1 MQSAWW
7 IHCYQSTSQREL
19 NAGWINGGSGPNS
32 FQKAASFQLL
42 LLLMFIPRSPFCL
55 LSCILC
61 LPSSPQGL
69 DKYSFYLFP
78 FSDEDPPPSLSLK
91 SFELSC
97 FCVFH
102 LSIYHWS
109 YLSCFL
115 LLSLSFATSLFSLSH
130 SVITNYL
137 SSQFLLLSTA
147 SSPFVCLP
155 RWSPSPISLLFLFF
169 FFFPASVP
177 LFLAGCL
184 ESSRVCSMSRWGLSC
199 RRRQL
204 LSPSN

>member
-1 MQSAWW
+1 MRA
-7 IHCYQSTSQREL
+7 EL
-19 NAGWINGGSGPNS
+19 MGAQDQIA
-32 FQKAASFQLL
+32 FKRQLL
-42 LLLMFIPRSPFCL
+42 FSFCYCSCSSLAPLFACFLVYSVSP
-55 LSCILC
+55 
-61 LPSSPQGL
+61 PGL

-78 FSDEDPPPSLSLK
+78 FSDEDPPPPSLSLK

-102 LSIYHWS
+102 LSIY
-109 YLSCFL
+109 LSLVISQL
-115 LLSLSFATSLFSLSH
+115 LPSSLSLSFATSLFSLSH

-137 SSQFLLLSTA
+137 SSWFLLLSTA

-184 ESSRVCSMSRWGLSC
+184 ESSRVCSMSW
-199 RRRQL
+199 
-204 LSPSN
+204 

>member
-78 FSDEDPPPSLSLK
+78 FSDEDPPPPHLSLWSLS
-91 SFELSC
+91 SFLVS
-97 FCVFH
+97 VFSIY
-102 LSIYHWS
+102 LSITGHIS
-109 YLSCFL
+109 VASFFSVSLFCYLFVFPFSFCHHKLPLLSVSPSQHSILSICMSPSLVAISHQLTLFVFL
-115 LLSLSFATSLFSLSH
+115 LLPC
-130 SVITNYL
+130 I
-137 SSQFLLLSTA
+137 
-147 SSPFVCLP
+147 C
-155 RWSPSPISLLFLFF
+155 PSIP
-169 FFFPASVP
+169 
-177 LFLAGCL
+177 
-184 ESSRVCSMSRWGLSC
+184 SRVSRVL
-199 RRRQL
+199 
-204 LSPSN
+204 

>member
-78 FSDEDPPPSLSLK
+78 FSDEDPPPISLSEVFRAFLFLCFPSICLSLVISQLLPSSVSLFCYLFVFPF
-91 SFELSC
+91 SFCHHKLPLLS
-97 FCVFH
+97 VSPSQH
-102 LSIYHWS
+102 SILSICMSPSLVAISHQ
-109 YLSCFL
+109 LTLFVFL
-115 LLSLSFATSLFSLSH
+115 LLPC
-130 SVITNYL
+130 I
-137 SSQFLLLSTA
+137 
-147 SSPFVCLP
+147 C
-155 RWSPSPISLLFLFF
+155 PSIP
-169 FFFPASVP
+169 
-177 LFLAGCL
+177 
-184 ESSRVCSMSRWGLSC
+184 SRVSRVL
-199 RRRQL
+199 
-204 LSPSN
+204 

>member
-69 DKYSFYLFP
+69 DKYSFLP
-78 FSDEDPPPSLSLK
+78 LPLLWWRSPPHLSLWSLS
-91 SFELSC
+91 SFLVS
-97 FCVFH
+97 VF
-102 LSIYHWS
+102 SIY
-109 YLSCFL
+109 LSLVISQL
-115 LLSLSFATSLFSLSH
+115 LPSSLSLSFATYLFSLSH

-204 LSPSN
+204 LSPST